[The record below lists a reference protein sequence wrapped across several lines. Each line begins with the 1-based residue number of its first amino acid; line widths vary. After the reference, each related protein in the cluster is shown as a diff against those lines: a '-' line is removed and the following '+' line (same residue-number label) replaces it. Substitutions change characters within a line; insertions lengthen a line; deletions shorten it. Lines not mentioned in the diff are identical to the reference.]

1 MTDEIKPD
9 SKQALTQDGQLAAE
23 SMIEGKEQTPTID
36 IDADYAAA
44 QQFSISDID
53 RTSEGAQAAQ
63 EATANQFETTTQ
75 AETNSSQAVSTGD
88 PIDYMAMAKDVGS
101 GAGAAGNVDDDLI
114 QKAFE
119 KGQPGK

>member
-23 SMIEGKEQTPTID
+23 SMIEGKEQTPAID
-36 IDADYAAA
+36 VDADYAAA
-44 QQFSISDID
+44 QQFSVSDID
-53 RTSEGAQAAQ
+53 RTSEGAQAAK

-75 AETNSSQAVSTGD
+75 AETNSSEAVSTGD

-119 KGQPGK
+119 KGQPDK

>member
-23 SMIEGKEQTPTID
+23 SMIEGKEQTPAID

-53 RTSEGAQAAQ
+53 RTSEGAQAAK

-75 AETNSSQAVSTGD
+75 TETNSSQAVSTGD

>member
-1 MTDEIKPD
+1 MTDKIKPD
-9 SKQALTQDGQLAAE
+9 SKQALTQDAQLAAE
-23 SMIEGKEQTPTID
+23 SMIEGKEQTPAID

-53 RTSEGAQAAQ
+53 RTSEGAQAAE

-75 AETNSSQAVSTGD
+75 TETNSSQAVSTGD